1 MLSITSVERDCGLPK
16 DTLRVWERRYGFPNP
31 DRDANGERVYPDDQ
45 VRALRLLR
53 RLIDAGHRPGKIVG
67 QPLDVLARLASEAH
81 GAAPDVAPEAEALLE
96 VLRAYDAERLREL
109 LSGMLLRLGLR
120 AFTAEVAPVL
130 TRAVGAA
137 WARGEV
143 EIHQEHLFTEQF
155 NAVLRGAVN
164 AARGAGARTE
174 RPLVLLTTFPQEPHG
189 LGLLMA
195 EAMFILEG
203 CPCVSLGVQ
212 MPVGAIA
219 AAARAHRAD
228 ILALSFSSLMSAAQA
243 QGGLAELRALA
254 PAGVELWAGGAC
266 AGLRAREG
274 VRLIRALG
282 DIAPAVESWRARAPL
297 GSGAATGQ
305 LDPLAQGDG

>member
-1 MLSITSVERDCGLPK
+1 MLSITAVERDCGLPK

-67 QPLDVLARLASEAH
+67 QPLAVLARLASELH
-81 GAAPDVAPEAEALLE
+81 GDDPDLAPEAESLLV

-109 LSGMLLRLGLR
+109 LSGMLLRQGLR

-130 TRAVGAA
+130 NQAVGAA
-137 WARGEV
+137 WARGEL

-164 AARGAGARTE
+164 AARAAGAQQE

-195 EAMFILEG
+195 EAMFILAG
-203 CPCVSLGVQ
+203 CRCVSLGVQ
-212 MPVGAIA
+212 MPVSSIA
-219 AAARAHRAD
+219 AAARAHHAD

-243 QGGLAELRALA
+243 HAGLTELRTLT
-254 PAGVELWAGGAC
+254 PVTVEIWAGGAC
-266 AGLRAREG
+266 AGLREREG
-274 VRLIRALG
+274 VRLIRAL
-282 DIAPAVESWRARAPL
+282 DAIAPAVESWRAGGPQ
-297 GSGAATGQ
+297 GSGAA
-305 LDPLAQGDG
+305 A